1 MSSSNVETV
10 TQTADKIKVG
20 LAIAVFLGGL
30 LAFYLLNQQPIA
42 IRLLAILLGAV
53 AALVIAWFSEP
64 GQRFIGFSRESVQE
78 ARKVVWP
85 TRDETLKMTGIVFL
99 FVVIMAIF
107 LWLTD
112 KSIEFLLYDL
122 LLGWR

>member
-1 MSSSNVETV
+1 MSSTNVETV
-10 TQTADKIKVG
+10 TQTSDKLKIG
-20 LAIAVFLGGL
+20 LAVAVFLGGL
-30 LAFYLLNQQPIA
+30 LAFYLLNEQPIA
-42 IRLLAILLGAV
+42 IRLLAILAGAIL
-53 AALVIAWFSEP
+53 ALVIAWFSEP